1 MGVVYLKLTI
11 RPSDHPTIA
20 VPFLDKKWTAVF
32 FYHRAFH
39 YLCLR
44 ISHFRIILTIKY
56 QS

>member
-39 YLCLR
+39 YLCHR
-44 ISHFRIILTIKY
+44 YHFFG
-56 QS
+56 